1 MVSPE
6 GSVAVVTGGHRG
18 LGKALVQELLQRGA
32 TKVYAT
38 AREPKDQQDPRVV
51 NVVLDVTDAES
62 VAALAAAAPDATIVI
77 NNAGTNGAHRLLTSH
92 TDDIRAVFETNYFGA
107 VRIAQAFAPILA
119 HNGGGAL
126 VDIHSVLSWVSGT
139 GAYGDSKAAIWSAT
153 NSLRMELEQQHTLV
167 TGVHVAYM
175 DTDMFADVTA
185 PKNDPR
191 QVARDIL
198 DGIERGDTE
207 ILADD
212 ITRHFKSALAG
223 PVEALQLR

>member
-1 MVSPE
+1 MVSTE

-18 LGKALVQELLQRGA
+18 LGKAIVDELLQRGA
-32 TKVYAT
+32 AKVYAT
-38 AREPKDQQDPRVV
+38 ARELKNHPDPRVV
-51 NVVLDVTDAES
+51 SIVADVTDADS
-62 VAALAAAAPDATIVI
+62 VAALAAAATDATIVF
-77 NNAGTNGAHRLLTSH
+77 NNAGANGAHRLLSSH

-107 VRIAQAFAPILA
+107 VRIAQAFAPILGR
-119 HNGGGAL
+119 NGGGAL

-153 NSLRMELEQQHTLV
+153 NSLRMELEEQKTLV

-175 DTDMFADVTA
+175 DTGMFADVNA

-191 QVARDIL
+191 QVAREIL
-198 DGIERGDTE
+198 DGIERGDIE

-212 ITRHFKSALAG
+212 FTRQVKSALAG